1 MLSIHEELTA
11 LARALGLPADGLRL
25 PEVTVDPDAIRVA
38 VVNEGPP
45 PDPADA
51 FWATGDPADLRSA
64 LALFADAG
72 VEAQSLSDL
81 IGRGL
86 YLTTAIK
93 TPKTEY
99 AVDPAVLAAH
109 LPLLSRELSLF
120 PHLQAIVLAGDVARK
135 AVNQLAKAQTGR
147 NVIPSGAT
155 YRIRGGDFRWGGL
168 RVFPSYVIT
177 GGNLLIEKS
186 KRTMIAEDLRRV
198 QELL

>member
-1 MLSIHEELTA
+1 MLFIREELAA
-11 LARALGLPADGLRL
+11 LAGELGLPASDLRL
-25 PEVTVDPDAIRVA
+25 PEVTVDPDAIRVV

-51 FWATGDPADLRSA
+51 FWAPGDPSDLRSA

-72 VEAQSLSDL
+72 LEAQSLGDL
-81 IGRGL
+81 MGRGF

-109 LPLLSRELSLF
+109 LPLLARELSLF
-120 PHLQAIVLAGDVARK
+120 PHLQAVLLAGDVARK

-147 NVIPSGAT
+147 NVVPSGAT
-155 YRIRGGDFRWGGL
+155 YKIRGGDFHWGGL

-186 KRTMIAEDLRRV
+186 KRTMVAEDLRRV